1 MFSELL
7 RNQRAEASG
16 APASLVPR
24 HDGDT
29 RGSRRRQWIEHE
41 AAAMASSRL
50 PSEGPQDTKPY
61 RRLRGPPRTSPQPT
75 QTHRWN
81 VDDARRAAG
90 DGRECRRCPSAEPG
104 SLHRRRHGIE
114 CRTSPENS
122 MCLMSEP
129 WSMRQSAV
137 LFTAYHLLII
147 CVVVCLASWLVVVPS
162 S

>member
-90 DGRECRRCPSAEPG
+90 DGRECRRCPSVEPG
-104 SLHRRRHGIE
+104 SLHRRRHGNRDRVPYIAGKWHE
-114 CRTSPENS
+114 SYERT
-122 MCLMSEP
+122 
-129 WSMRQSAV
+129 
-137 LFTAYHLLII
+137 
-147 CVVVCLASWLVVVPS
+147 VVHAAIRRFV
-162 S
+162 